1 MLNSISIMGRLS
13 SDPQLRRTA
22 SGKAV
27 ASFSVACERDFKN
40 QQTGEKEVDFIECV
54 AWGGTAEMVEKY
66 FHKGQM
72 AVATGRLQLRD
83 WTDKNGQKRRQAE
96 ILVNSISISA
106 EARKAALRPAL
117 GLTTDTARRR
127 IRLPPLR
134 RTSRSWMER
143 TNNCRSRPGKAI
155 FPLKD

>member
-13 SDPQLRRTA
+13 YDPQLRRTA

-83 WTDKNGQKRRQAE
+83 WTDKNGQKRRTAE
-96 ILVNSISISA
+96 ILVNSIYFCGSKESGTQASSGADNGYSA
-106 EARKAALRPAL
+106 PAYQAPAPAANFAELEDDDAQ
-117 GLTTDTARRR
+117 
-127 IRLPPLR
+127 LP
-134 RTSRSWMER
+134 
-143 TNNCRSRPGKAI
+143 
-155 FPLKD
+155 F

>member
-83 WTDKNGQKRRQAE
+83 WTDKNGQKRRTAE
-96 ILVNSISISA
+96 ILVNSIYFCGSKESGTQA
-106 EARKAALRPAL
+106 SSGAGNGYSTPAYQAPAPAANFVELE
-117 GLTTDTARRR
+117 GEDEQ
-127 IRLPPLR
+127 LP
-134 RTSRSWMER
+134 
-143 TNNCRSRPGKAI
+143 
-155 FPLKD
+155 F

>member
-1 MLNSISIMGRLS
+1 MLNQIAIQGRLVR
-13 SDPQLRRTA
+13 DPELRRTN

-27 ASFSVACERDFKN
+27 TSFTLACDRDFKN

-96 ILVNSISISA
+96 ILVNSIYFCGSKESGTQA
-106 EARKAALRPAL
+106 SSGADNGYGAPAYQAPAPAANFVELEGEDAQ
-117 GLTTDTARRR
+117 
-127 IRLPPLR
+127 LP
-134 RTSRSWMER
+134 
-143 TNNCRSRPGKAI
+143 
-155 FPLKD
+155 F

>member
-1 MLNSISIMGRLS
+1 MLNQIAIQGRFVR
-13 SDPQLRRTA
+13 DPELRRTN

-27 ASFSVACERDFKN
+27 TSFTLVCDRDFKN

-83 WTDKNGQKRRQAE
+83 WTDKNGQKRRTAE
-96 ILVNSISISA
+96 ILVNSIYFCGSKESGTQASSGADNGYSA
-106 EARKAALRPAL
+106 PAYQSPAPAANFPLL
-117 GLTTDTARRR
+117 EDDDT
-127 IRLPPLR
+127 RLP
-134 RTSRSWMER
+134 
-143 TNNCRSRPGKAI
+143 
-155 FPLKD
+155 F

>member
-1 MLNSISIMGRLS
+1 MLNQIAIQGRLVR
-13 SDPQLRRTA
+13 DPELRRTN

-27 ASFSVACERDFKN
+27 ASFSLACDRDFKN

-83 WTDKNGQKRRQAE
+83 WTDKNGQKRRTAE
-96 ILVNSISISA
+96 ILVNSIYFCGSKESGTQASSGAGNGYSTPAYQAPAPAANFA
-106 EARKAALRPAL
+106 ELD
-117 GLTTDTARRR
+117 GEDEQ
-127 IRLPPLR
+127 LP
-134 RTSRSWMER
+134 
-143 TNNCRSRPGKAI
+143 
-155 FPLKD
+155 F

>member
-1 MLNSISIMGRLS
+1 MLNQISVQGRLAR
-13 SDPQLRRTA
+13 DPELRRTN

-27 ASFSVACERDFKN
+27 TSFTLACDRDFKN

-96 ILVNSISISA
+96 ILVNNIYFCGSKESSTQAYQAPAPAANFA
-106 EARKAALRPAL
+106 ELD
-117 GLTTDTARRR
+117 GEDEQ
-127 IRLPPLR
+127 LP
-134 RTSRSWMER
+134 
-143 TNNCRSRPGKAI
+143 
-155 FPLKD
+155 F

>member
-13 SDPQLRRTA
+13 YDPQLRRTA

-83 WTDKNGQKRRQAE
+83 WTDKNGQKRRTAE
-96 ILVNSISISA
+96 ILVSSIYFCGSKESGTQASSGADNGYSA
-106 EARKAALRPAL
+106 PAYQAPAPAANFAELEDDDAQ
-117 GLTTDTARRR
+117 
-127 IRLPPLR
+127 LP
-134 RTSRSWMER
+134 
-143 TNNCRSRPGKAI
+143 
-155 FPLKD
+155 F

>member
-1 MLNSISIMGRLS
+1 MLNQISVQGRIVR
-13 SDPQLRRTA
+13 DPELRRTA

-27 ASFSVACERDFKN
+27 TSFTLACDRDFKN

-83 WTDKNGQKRRQAE
+83 WTDKNGQKRRTAE
-96 ILVNSISISA
+96 ILVNSVYFCGSKENGTQASSGAGNGYSTPAYQAPAPAANFA
-106 EARKAALRPAL
+106 ELD
-117 GLTTDTARRR
+117 GEDEQ
-127 IRLPPLR
+127 LP
-134 RTSRSWMER
+134 
-143 TNNCRSRPGKAI
+143 
-155 FPLKD
+155 F

>member
-1 MLNSISIMGRLS
+1 MLNQISVQGRIVR
-13 SDPQLRRTA
+13 DPELRRTA

-27 ASFSVACERDFKN
+27 TSFTLACDRDFKN

-83 WTDKNGQKRRQAE
+83 WTDKNGQKRRTAE
-96 ILVNSISISA
+96 ILVNNIYFCGSKESGTQASSGADNGYSA
-106 EARKAALRPAL
+106 PAYQAPAPAANFAELDGA
-117 GLTTDTARRR
+117 DEQ
-127 IRLPPLR
+127 LP
-134 RTSRSWMER
+134 
-143 TNNCRSRPGKAI
+143 
-155 FPLKD
+155 F

>member
-1 MLNSISIMGRLS
+1 MLNQISVQGRLAR
-13 SDPQLRRTA
+13 DPELRRTN

-27 ASFSVACERDFKN
+27 ISFTLACDRDFKN

-96 ILVNSISISA
+96 ILVNSVYFCGSKENGSQASSGADNGYSA
-106 EARKAALRPAL
+106 QAYQAPAPAANFAELEDDDAQ
-117 GLTTDTARRR
+117 
-127 IRLPPLR
+127 LP
-134 RTSRSWMER
+134 
-143 TNNCRSRPGKAI
+143 
-155 FPLKD
+155 F

>member
-1 MLNSISIMGRLS
+1 MLNQISVQGRLAR
-13 SDPQLRRTA
+13 DPELRRTN

-27 ASFSVACERDFKN
+27 ISFTLACDRDFKN

-83 WTDKNGQKRRQAE
+83 WTDKNGQKRRTAE
-96 ILVNSISISA
+96 ILVNSIYFCGSKESGTQASSGADNGYSA
-106 EARKAALRPAL
+106 PAYQAPAPAANFAELD
-117 GLTTDTARRR
+117 GEDEQ
-127 IRLPPLR
+127 LP
-134 RTSRSWMER
+134 
-143 TNNCRSRPGKAI
+143 
-155 FPLKD
+155 F

>member
-1 MLNSISIMGRLS
+1 MLNQISVQGRLAR
-13 SDPQLRRTA
+13 DPELRRTN

-27 ASFSVACERDFKN
+27 TNFTLACDRDFKN

-96 ILVNSISISA
+96 ILVNNIYFCGSKESGTQASSGADNGYSA
-106 EARKAALRPAL
+106 QAYQATAPATNFAEL
-117 GLTTDTARRR
+117 DGADEQ
-127 IRLPPLR
+127 LP
-134 RTSRSWMER
+134 
-143 TNNCRSRPGKAI
+143 
-155 FPLKD
+155 F

>member
-1 MLNSISIMGRLS
+1 MLISISIMGRLS

-27 ASFSVACERDFKN
+27 VSFSVACERDFKN

-83 WTDKNGQKRRQAE
+83 WTDKNGQKRRTAE
-96 ILVNSISISA
+96 ILVNSIYFCGSKESGTQA
-106 EARKAALRPAL
+106 SSGAGNGYSTPAYQAPAPAANFVELE
-117 GLTTDTARRR
+117 GEDEQ
-127 IRLPPLR
+127 LP
-134 RTSRSWMER
+134 
-143 TNNCRSRPGKAI
+143 
-155 FPLKD
+155 F

>member
-1 MLNSISIMGRLS
+1 MLNQISVQGRLAR
-13 SDPQLRRTA
+13 DPELRRTN

-27 ASFSVACERDFKN
+27 ISFTLACDRDFKN

-96 ILVNSISISA
+96 ILVNSIYFCGSKESGTQASSGADNGYSA
-106 EARKAALRPAL
+106 PAYQAPAPAANFAELEDDDAQ
-117 GLTTDTARRR
+117 
-127 IRLPPLR
+127 LP
-134 RTSRSWMER
+134 
-143 TNNCRSRPGKAI
+143 
-155 FPLKD
+155 F

>member
-1 MLNSISIMGRLS
+1 MLNQISVQGRLAR
-13 SDPQLRRTA
+13 DPELRRTN

-27 ASFSVACERDFKN
+27 TSFTLACDRDFKN

-83 WTDKNGQKRRQAE
+83 WTDKNGQKRRTAE
-96 ILVNSISISA
+96 ILVNSVYFCGSRESGTQASSGADNGYSA
-106 EARKAALRPAL
+106 PAYQTPAPAANFAELD
-117 GLTTDTARRR
+117 GEDGQ
-127 IRLPPLR
+127 LP
-134 RTSRSWMER
+134 
-143 TNNCRSRPGKAI
+143 
-155 FPLKD
+155 F

>member
-13 SDPQLRRTA
+13 YDPQLRRTA

-83 WTDKNGQKRRQAE
+83 WTDKNGQKRRTAE
-96 ILVNSISISA
+96 ILVNSIYFCGSKESGTQASSGADNGYSTPAYQAPAPAANFA
-106 EARKAALRPAL
+106 ELEDDDAQ
-117 GLTTDTARRR
+117 
-127 IRLPPLR
+127 LP
-134 RTSRSWMER
+134 
-143 TNNCRSRPGKAI
+143 
-155 FPLKD
+155 F

>member
-66 FHKGQM
+66 FHKSQM

-83 WTDKNGQKRRQAE
+83 WTDKNGQKRRTAE
-96 ILVNSISISA
+96 ILVNSIYFCGSKESGAQASSGANNGYSA
-106 EARKAALRPAL
+106 PAYQAPAPAANFAELEDD
-117 GLTTDTARRR
+117 DT
-127 IRLPPLR
+127 RLP
-134 RTSRSWMER
+134 
-143 TNNCRSRPGKAI
+143 
-155 FPLKD
+155 F

>member
-1 MLNSISIMGRLS
+1 MLNQISVQGRLAR
-13 SDPQLRRTA
+13 DPELRRTN

-27 ASFSVACERDFKN
+27 ISFTLACDRDFKN

-83 WTDKNGQKRRQAE
+83 WTDKNGQKRRTAE
-96 ILVNSISISA
+96 ILVNSVYFCGSKENGSQANSGADNGYSTPAYQSPAHAANFA
-106 EARKAALRPAL
+106 ELEDDAQ
-117 GLTTDTARRR
+117 
-127 IRLPPLR
+127 LP
-134 RTSRSWMER
+134 
-143 TNNCRSRPGKAI
+143 
-155 FPLKD
+155 F

>member
-1 MLNSISIMGRLS
+1 MLNQISVQGRIVR
-13 SDPQLRRTA
+13 DPELRRTA

-27 ASFSVACERDFKN
+27 TSFTLACDRDFKN

-96 ILVNSISISA
+96 ILVNSIYFCGSKESGTQASSGADNGYSA
-106 EARKAALRPAL
+106 PAYQAPAPAANFAELD
-117 GLTTDTARRR
+117 GEDEQ
-127 IRLPPLR
+127 LP
-134 RTSRSWMER
+134 
-143 TNNCRSRPGKAI
+143 
-155 FPLKD
+155 F

>member
-54 AWGGTAEMVEKY
+54 AWGGTAETVEKY

-96 ILVNSISISA
+96 ILVNSIYFCGSKENGTQASSGADNGYSTPAYQAPAPAANFA
-106 EARKAALRPAL
+106 ELD
-117 GLTTDTARRR
+117 GEDEQ
-127 IRLPPLR
+127 LP
-134 RTSRSWMER
+134 
-143 TNNCRSRPGKAI
+143 
-155 FPLKD
+155 F

>member
-1 MLNSISIMGRLS
+1 MLNTITIAGRLVRN
-13 SDPQLRRTA
+13 PELRRTA

-27 ASFSVACERDFKN
+27 TSFTLACDRDFKN

-72 AVATGRLQLRD
+72 AIATGRLQLRD

-96 ILVNSISISA
+96 ILVSNVYFCGSKESGTQ
-106 EARKAALRPAL
+106 ARSVADNGYSVPAYQAPAPAANFVELE
-117 GLTTDTARRR
+117 GEDEQ
-127 IRLPPLR
+127 LP
-134 RTSRSWMER
+134 
-143 TNNCRSRPGKAI
+143 
-155 FPLKD
+155 F

>member
-72 AVATGRLQLRD
+72 AVATGRLQLRG
-83 WTDKNGQKRRQAE
+83 WTDKNGQKRRTAE
-96 ILVNSISISA
+96 ILVNSVYFCGSKENGTQASSGADNGYSA
-106 EARKAALRPAL
+106 QAYQATAPAANFTELDGA
-117 GLTTDTARRR
+117 DEQ
-127 IRLPPLR
+127 LP
-134 RTSRSWMER
+134 
-143 TNNCRSRPGKAI
+143 
-155 FPLKD
+155 F

>member
-13 SDPQLRRTA
+13 YDPQLRRTA

-40 QQTGEKEVDFIECV
+40 QQTGEKGVDFIECV

-83 WTDKNGQKRRQAE
+83 WTDKNGQKRRTAE
-96 ILVNSISISA
+96 ILVNSIYFCGSKESGTQASSGADNGYGTPAYQAPAPAANFA
-106 EARKAALRPAL
+106 ELD
-117 GLTTDTARRR
+117 GEDEQ
-127 IRLPPLR
+127 LP
-134 RTSRSWMER
+134 
-143 TNNCRSRPGKAI
+143 
-155 FPLKD
+155 F